1 MSGRTRPRAA
11 AQAHEHSQEHEH
23 DGHGTARRTLAQVY
37 LIVGGLVVLAVS
49 QSWLVQRLD
58 SPALATWSTI
68 FVAIVV
74 QSIPFLVG
82 GVILAAIIATLL
94 SERALRTMVPANPAL
109 GVPVAGL
116 AGVALPGC
124 ECASVPVASSLIG
137 RGVAPA
143 VALTFLL
150 AAPAVNPVVL
160 VSTAVAFPG
169 QPEIVLARFLASL
182 LTATAVGWLWLRY
195 AGRVPM
201 LHRRPVHDHGTGT
214 VRAFAASIRHDFIHA
229 GGFLV
234 LGAMI
239 AAAINTFVPR
249 EIIDS
254 VAGSALLAVVTL
266 AAFAFV
272 VALCSEADAFVAAS
286 LNAFSDTAK
295 LVFMVVG
302 PAMDVKLASMESGQF
317 GGAFAARFVPL
328 VIVVAVLSACGVGW
342 WLL

>member
-1 MSGRTRPRAA
+1 MSGSTQQDAPP
-11 AQAHEHSQEHEH
+11 
-23 DGHGTARRTLAQVY
+23 TAPGRN
-37 LIVGGLVVLAVS
+37 VGGLPLQVYVVFGVLGALVVS
-49 QSWLVQRLD
+49 QQWLVPRLD

-82 GVILAAIIATLL
+82 GVLLAGIIATLL
-94 SERALRTMVPANPAL
+94 SEKALRRLVPANPTL

-124 ECASVPVASSLIG
+124 ECASVPVAGSLMR

-160 VSTAVAFPG
+160 VSTAVAFPDR
-169 QPEIVLARFLASL
+169 PEVVLARFLASL
-182 LTATAVGWLWLRY
+182 VTAVAVGWLWLRF
-195 AGRVPM
+195 AGRVPI
-201 LHRRPVHDHGTGT
+201 LHRQRGHDHDEGAAQ
-214 VRAFAASIRHDFIHA
+214 AFLGSVRHDFIHA
-229 GGFLV
+229 AGFLV

-249 EIIDS
+249 EIIDG
-254 VAGSALLAVVTL
+254 VAGNVVLAVGSM
-266 AAFAFV
+266 AIFAFV

-286 LNAFSDTAK
+286 LSAFSDTAK

-317 GGAFAARFVPL
+317 GAAFALRFVPL
-328 VIVVAVLSACGVGW
+328 VIVVAVLSACGMGW

>member
-1 MSGRTRPRAA
+1 MSGSTKQDAPP
-11 AQAHEHSQEHEH
+11 
-23 DGHGTARRTLAQVY
+23 TAPGRHLGGLPLQVY
-37 LIVGGLVVLAVS
+37 VVFGALGALVVS
-49 QSWLVQRLD
+49 QQWLVPRLD

-82 GVILAAIIATLL
+82 GVLLAGVIATLL
-94 SERALRTMVPANPAL
+94 SEKALRRLVPANPTL

-124 ECASVPVASSLIG
+124 ECASVPVAGSLMR

-160 VSTAVAFPG
+160 VSTAVAFPDR
-169 QPEIVLARFLASL
+169 PEVVLARFLASL
-182 LTATAVGWLWLRY
+182 VTAVAVGWLWLRF
-195 AGRVPM
+195 AGRVPI
-201 LHRRPVHDHGTGT
+201 LHRQRGHDHGEGAAQ
-214 VRAFAASIRHDFIHA
+214 AFLGSVRHDFIHA
-229 GGFLV
+229 AGFLV

-254 VAGSALLAVVTL
+254 VAGNVFLAVGSM
-266 AAFAFV
+266 AIFAFV

-286 LNAFSDTAK
+286 LSAFSDTAK

-317 GGAFAARFVPL
+317 GGAFALRFVPL
-328 VIVVAVLSACGVGW
+328 VIVVAVLSACGMGW

>member
-1 MSGRTRPRAA
+1 MTRTAHPEPRPAQERERRPAA
-11 AQAHEHSQEHEH
+11 APV
-23 DGHGTARRTLAQVY
+23 QVY
-37 LIVGGLVVLAVS
+37 VVFAVLAALVAS
-49 QSWLVQRLD
+49 QQWLVDRLD
-58 SPALATWSTI
+58 HPAVATWSTI

-82 GVILAAIIATLL
+82 GVLLAAIISTLL
-94 SERALRTMVPANPAL
+94 SERALRRLVPANPAL

-124 ECASVPVASSLIG
+124 ECASVPVASSLMR
-137 RGVAPA
+137 RGVAPS

-169 QPEIVLARFLASL
+169 RPEVVLARFLASL
-182 LTATAVGWLWLRY
+182 VTAVAVGWLWLRF
-195 AGRVPM
+195 AGRVPL
-201 LHRRPVHDHGTGT
+201 LHRQRTHDHSDGTAQ
-214 VRAFAASIRHDFIHA
+214 AFVDSVRHDFIHA
-229 GGFLV
+229 AGFLV

-249 EIIDS
+249 EIIES
-254 VAGSALLAVVTL
+254 VAGNAVLAVVTL

-286 LNAFSDTAK
+286 LSAFSDTAK

-317 GGAFAARFVPL
+317 GGAFALRFVPL
-328 VIVVAVLSACGVGW
+328 VLVVAVLSACGVGW

>member
-1 MSGRTRPRAA
+1 MSGSTKQDAPA
-11 AQAHEHSQEHEH
+11 
-23 DGHGTARRTLAQVY
+23 TAPARS
-37 LIVGGLVVLAVS
+37 VGGLPLQVYVVFGALGALVVS
-49 QSWLVQRLD
+49 QPWLVPRLD

-82 GVILAAIIATLL
+82 GVLLAGVIATLL
-94 SERALRTMVPANPAL
+94 SEKALRRLVPANPTL

-124 ECASVPVASSLIG
+124 ECASVPVAGSLMR

-160 VSTAVAFPG
+160 VSTAVAFPDR
-169 QPEIVLARFLASL
+169 PEVVLARFLASL
-182 LTATAVGWLWLRY
+182 VTAIAVGWLWLRF
-195 AGRVPM
+195 AGRVPI
-201 LHRRPVHDHGTGT
+201 LHRQRGHDHGEGAAQ
-214 VRAFAASIRHDFIHA
+214 AFLGSVRHDFIHA
-229 GGFLV
+229 AGFLV

-254 VAGSALLAVVTL
+254 VAGNVFLAVGSM
-266 AAFAFV
+266 AIFAFV

-286 LNAFSDTAK
+286 LSAFSDTAK

-317 GGAFAARFVPL
+317 GAAFALRFVPL
-328 VIVVAVLSACGVGW
+328 VIVVAVLSACGMGW

>member
-1 MSGRTRPRAA
+1 MTRTAHQDPPALERERRPRAA
-11 AQAHEHSQEHEH
+11 PV
-23 DGHGTARRTLAQVY
+23 QVY
-37 LIVGGLVVLAVS
+37 VVFAVLAVLVAS
-49 QSWLVQRLD
+49 QQWLVDRLD
-58 SPALATWSTI
+58 HPAVATWSTI

-82 GVILAAIIATLL
+82 GVLLAAIISTLL
-94 SERALRTMVPANPAL
+94 SERALRRLVPANPAL

-124 ECASVPVASSLIG
+124 ECASVPVASSLMR
-137 RGVAPA
+137 RGVAPS

-169 QPEIVLARFLASL
+169 RPEVVLARFLASL
-182 LTATAVGWLWLRY
+182 VTAVAVGWLWLRF
-195 AGRVPM
+195 AGRVPL
-201 LHRRPVHDHGTGT
+201 LHRQRAHDHPDGTAY
-214 VRAFAASIRHDFIHA
+214 AFVDSVRHDFIHA
-229 GGFLV
+229 AGFLV

-239 AAAINTFVPR
+239 AAGINTFVPR
-249 EIIDS
+249 EIIES
-254 VAGSALLAVVTL
+254 VAGNAVLAVVTL

-286 LNAFSDTAK
+286 LSAFSDTAK

-317 GGAFAARFVPL
+317 GGAFALRFVPL
-328 VIVVAVLSACGVGW
+328 VLVVAVLSACGVGW

>member
-1 MSGRTRPRAA
+1 VP
-11 AQAHEHSQEHEH
+11 
-23 DGHGTARRTLAQVY
+23 
-37 LIVGGLVVLAVS
+37 
-49 QSWLVQRLD
+49 RLD

-82 GVILAAIIATLL
+82 GVLLAGVIATLL
-94 SERALRTMVPANPAL
+94 SEKALRRLVPTNPRL

-124 ECASVPVASSLIG
+124 ECASVPVASSLMR
-137 RGVAPA
+137 RGIAPS

-160 VSTAVAFPG
+160 VSTAVAFPDR
-169 QPEIVLARFLASL
+169 PEIVLARFLASM
-182 LTATAVGWLWLRY
+182 LTAVAVGWLWLRF
-195 AGRVPM
+195 AGRVPI
-201 LHRRPVHDHGTGT
+201 LHRRSSHDHDESNTQ
-214 VRAFAASIRHDFIHA
+214 AFLGSVRHDFIHA
-229 GGFLV
+229 AGFLV

-249 EIIDS
+249 SIIDG
-254 VAGSALLAVVTL
+254 VAGNVVLAVVSM
-266 AAFAFV
+266 AVFAFV

-286 LNAFSDTAK
+286 LSAFSDTAK

-317 GGAFAARFVPL
+317 GGAFALRFVPL
-328 VIVVAVLSACGVGW
+328 VIGVAVLSAVGMGW

>member
-1 MSGRTRPRAA
+1 MSSSTSQETHAPPDVGSSGRPSLQVFLVFGALAA
-11 AQAHEHSQEHEH
+11 LVASQ
-23 DGHGTARRTLAQVY
+23 Q
-37 LIVGGLVVLAVS
+37 
-49 QSWLVQRLD
+49 WLVPRLD
-58 SPALATWSTI
+58 DPALATWSTI

-74 QSIPFLVG
+74 QSVPFLVG
-82 GVILAAIIATLL
+82 GVLLAGAIATLL
-94 SERALRTMVPANPAL
+94 SERALRRLVPDNAAL

-124 ECASVPVASSLIG
+124 ECASVPVASSLMR
-137 RGVAPA
+137 RGVAPS

-169 QPEIVLARFLASL
+169 RPEIVLARFLASL
-182 LTATAVGWLWLRY
+182 VTAVAVGWLWLRF
-195 AGRVPM
+195 AGRVPI
-201 LHRRPVHDHGTGT
+201 LHRRGTHDHDAGTAK
-214 VRAFAASIRHDFIHA
+214 AFLSSVRHDFIHA
-229 GGFLV
+229 AGFLV

-239 AAAINTFVPR
+239 AAAVNTFVPR
-249 EIIDS
+249 AVIDS
-254 VAGSALLAVVTL
+254 LAGNAVLAVLTL
-266 AAFAFV
+266 ALFAFV

-317 GGAFAARFVPL
+317 GGAFALRFVPL
-328 VIVVAVLSACGVGW
+328 VLAVAVLSACGMGW

>member
-1 MSGRTRPRAA
+1 MSGSTQQDARPSAPGRN
-11 AQAHEHSQEHEH
+11 
-23 DGHGTARRTLAQVY
+23 
-37 LIVGGLVVLAVS
+37 VGGLPLQVYVVFGALGALVVS
-49 QSWLVQRLD
+49 QQWLVPRLD

-82 GVILAAIIATLL
+82 GVLLAGVIATLL
-94 SERALRTMVPANPAL
+94 SEKALRKLVPANPTL

-124 ECASVPVASSLIG
+124 ECASVPVAGSLMR

-160 VSTAVAFPG
+160 VSTAVAFPDR
-169 QPEIVLARFLASL
+169 PEVVLARFLASL
-182 LTATAVGWLWLRY
+182 VTAVAVGWLWLRF
-195 AGRVPM
+195 AGRVPI
-201 LHRRPVHDHGTGT
+201 LHRQRGHDHGEGAAQ
-214 VRAFAASIRHDFIHA
+214 AFLGSVRHDFIHA
-229 GGFLV
+229 AGFLV

-239 AAAINTFVPR
+239 AAAINIFVPR

-254 VAGSALLAVVTL
+254 VAGNVFLAVGSMAV
-266 AAFAFV
+266 FAFV

-286 LNAFSDTAK
+286 LSAFSDTAK

-317 GGAFAARFVPL
+317 GGAFALRFVPL
-328 VIVVAVLSACGVGW
+328 VIVVAVLSACGMGW

>member
-1 MSGRTRPRAA
+1 MSGSTKQVTPP
-11 AQAHEHSQEHEH
+11 
-23 DGHGTARRTLAQVY
+23 TAPARNLGGLPLQVY
-37 LIVGGLVVLAVS
+37 VVFGALGALVVS
-49 QSWLVQRLD
+49 QQWLVPRLD

-82 GVILAAIIATLL
+82 GVLLAGVIATLL
-94 SERALRTMVPANPAL
+94 SEKALRRFVPANPTL

-116 AGVALPGC
+116 AGIALPGC
-124 ECASVPVASSLIG
+124 ECASVPVAGSLMR

-160 VSTAVAFPG
+160 VSTAVAFPDR
-169 QPEIVLARFLASL
+169 PEVVLARFLASL
-182 LTATAVGWLWLRY
+182 VTAIAVGWLWLRF
-195 AGRVPM
+195 AGRVPI
-201 LHRRPVHDHGTGT
+201 LHRQRGHDHGEGAAQ
-214 VRAFAASIRHDFIHA
+214 AFLGSVRHDFIHA
-229 GGFLV
+229 AGFLV

-254 VAGSALLAVVTL
+254 VAGNFLLAVGSM
-266 AAFAFV
+266 AIFAFV

-286 LNAFSDTAK
+286 LSAFSDTAK

-317 GGAFAARFVPL
+317 GGAFALRFVPL
-328 VIVVAVLSACGVGW
+328 VIVVAVLSACGMGW

>member
-1 MSGRTRPRAA
+1 MTQTAHADEPTTSTRTPRQFYLVFGALAA
-11 AQAHEHSQEHEH
+11 LS
-23 DGHGTARRTLAQVY
+23 
-37 LIVGGLVVLAVS
+37 VS
-49 QSWLVQRLD
+49 QQWLIDRLD
-58 SPALATWSTI
+58 HPALATWSTI

-74 QSIPFLVG
+74 QSIPFLLG
-82 GVILAAIIATLL
+82 GVLLAAVISTLL
-94 SERALRTMVPANPAL
+94 SERALRRLVPSNPTL

-124 ECASVPVASSLIG
+124 ECASVPVASGLMR
-137 RGVAPA
+137 RGVAPS

-169 QPEIVLARFLASL
+169 RPEIVLARFLASMA
-182 LTATAVGWLWLRY
+182 TAVAVGWLWLRF
-195 AGRVPM
+195 AGNVPM
-201 LHRRPVHDHGTGT
+201 LHQRRAHDHAEGTAH
-214 VRAFAASIRHDFIHA
+214 AFADSVRHDFIHA
-229 GGFLV
+229 AGFLV

-249 EIIDS
+249 EVVDS
-254 VAGSALLAVVTL
+254 VAGNAVLAVVSL
-266 AAFAFV
+266 AVFAFV

-317 GGAFAARFVPL
+317 GGAFALRFVPL
-328 VIVVAVLSACGVGW
+328 VLVVAVLCACGTGW

>member
-1 MSGRTRPRAA
+1 MSGSTKQDAPSAA
-11 AQAHEHSQEHEH
+11 PGRS
-23 DGHGTARRTLAQVY
+23 
-37 LIVGGLVVLAVS
+37 VGGLPLQVYVVFGALGALVVS
-49 QSWLVQRLD
+49 QQWLVPRLD

-82 GVILAAIIATLL
+82 GVLLAGVIATLL
-94 SERALRTMVPANPAL
+94 SEKALRRLVPANPTL

-124 ECASVPVASSLIG
+124 ECASVPVAGSLMR

-160 VSTAVAFPG
+160 VSTAVAFPDR
-169 QPEIVLARFLASL
+169 PEVVLARFLASL
-182 LTATAVGWLWLRY
+182 VTAIAVGWLWLRF
-195 AGRVPM
+195 AGRVPI
-201 LHRRPVHDHGTGT
+201 LHRQRGHDHGEGAAQ
-214 VRAFAASIRHDFIHA
+214 AFLGSVRHDFIHA
-229 GGFLV
+229 AGFLV

-254 VAGSALLAVVTL
+254 VAGNFFLAVGSMAV
-266 AAFAFV
+266 FAFV

-286 LNAFSDTAK
+286 LSAFSDTAK

-317 GGAFAARFVPL
+317 GGAFALRFVPL
-328 VIVVAVLSACGVGW
+328 VIVVAVLSACGMGW

>member
-1 MSGRTRPRAA
+1 MSGSTKQEARP
-11 AQAHEHSQEHEH
+11 
-23 DGHGTARRTLAQVY
+23 TAPGRN
-37 LIVGGLVVLAVS
+37 VGGLPLQVYVVFGVLGALVVS
-49 QSWLVQRLD
+49 QQWLVPRLD

-82 GVILAAIIATLL
+82 GVLLAGVIATLL
-94 SERALRTMVPANPAL
+94 SEKALRRFVPANPTL

-124 ECASVPVASSLIG
+124 ECASVPVAGSLMR

-160 VSTAVAFPG
+160 VSTAVAFPDR
-169 QPEIVLARFLASL
+169 PEVVLARFLASL
-182 LTATAVGWLWLRY
+182 VTAIAVGWLWLRF
-195 AGRVPM
+195 AGRVPI
-201 LHRRPVHDHGTGT
+201 LHRQRGHDHGEGAAQ
-214 VRAFAASIRHDFIHA
+214 AFLGSVRHDFIHA
-229 GGFLV
+229 AGFLV

-254 VAGSALLAVVTL
+254 VAGNFFLAVGSMAV
-266 AAFAFV
+266 FAFV

-286 LNAFSDTAK
+286 LSAFSDTAK

-302 PAMDVKLASMESGQF
+302 PAMDVKLASMESGHF
-317 GGAFAARFVPL
+317 GGAFALRFVPL
-328 VIVVAVLSACGVGW
+328 VIVVAVLSACGMGW

>member
-1 MSGRTRPRAA
+1 LGIPVDRMSHTTHPPDLPPADDRVRASGRTPV
-11 AQAHEHSQEHEH
+11 
-23 DGHGTARRTLAQVY
+23 QVY
-37 LIVGGLVVLAVS
+37 LVLATLIALVLS
-49 QSWLVQRLD
+49 QEWLVPRLD
-58 SPALATWSTI
+58 YPALATWSTI

-82 GVILAAIIATLL
+82 GVLLAAVISTLL
-94 SERALRTMVPANPAL
+94 SERALRRLVPSNPAI

-124 ECASVPVASSLIG
+124 ECASVPVASSLMT
-137 RGVAPA
+137 RGVAPS

-160 VSTAVAFPG
+160 VSTAVAFSGRPDM
-169 QPEIVLARFLASL
+169 VLARFLASL
-182 LTATAVGWLWLRY
+182 ATSVVVGWLWLRF
-195 AGRVPM
+195 AGRVPI
-201 LHRRPVHDHGTGT
+201 LHRQRSHDHEGGTLM
-214 VRAFAASIRHDFIHA
+214 AFAASVRHDFVHA
-229 GGFLV
+229 AGFLV

-254 VAGSALLAVVTL
+254 VAGNAVLAVLTL
-266 AAFAFV
+266 AVFAFV

-286 LNAFSDTAK
+286 LSAFSDTAK

-302 PAMDVKLASMESGQF
+302 PAMDVKLASMEAGQF
-317 GGAFAARFVPL
+317 GGAFALRFIPL
-328 VIVVAVLSACGVGW
+328 VLVVAVLSACSVGW

>member
-1 MSGRTRPRAA
+1 V
-11 AQAHEHSQEHEH
+11 
-23 DGHGTARRTLAQVY
+23 QVY
-37 LIVGGLVVLAVS
+37 LVFAVLAALVAS
-49 QSWLVQRLD
+49 QQWLVDRLD
-58 SPALATWSTI
+58 HPAVATWSTI

-82 GVILAAIIATLL
+82 GVLLAAIISTLL
-94 SERALRTMVPANPAL
+94 SERALRRLVPANPAL

-124 ECASVPVASSLIG
+124 ECASVPVASSLMR
-137 RGVAPA
+137 RGVAPS

-160 VSTAVAFPG
+160 VSTAVAFPDR
-169 QPEIVLARFLASL
+169 PEVVLARFLASL
-182 LTATAVGWLWLRY
+182 VTAVAVGWLWLRF
-195 AGRVPM
+195 AGRVPL
-201 LHRRPVHDHGTGT
+201 LHRQRSHDHPAGTAQ
-214 VRAFAASIRHDFIHA
+214 AFVDSVRHDFIHA
-229 GGFLV
+229 AGFLV

-249 EIIDS
+249 EIIES
-254 VAGSALLAVVTL
+254 VAGNAVLAVVTL

-286 LNAFSDTAK
+286 LSAFSDTAK

-317 GGAFAARFVPL
+317 GGAFALRFVPL
-328 VIVVAVLSACGVGW
+328 VLVVAVLSACGVGW

>member
-1 MSGRTRPRAA
+1 MSGSTRQRPPSSTEERPAARA
-11 AQAHEHSQEHEH
+11 
-23 DGHGTARRTLAQVY
+23 
-37 LIVGGLVVLAVS
+37 GGLPTQAYVVLAAMAALVVA
-49 QSWLVQRLD
+49 QQWLVPRLD

-82 GVILAAIIATLL
+82 GVLLAGVIATLL
-94 SERALRTMVPANPAL
+94 SERVLRRFVPDNPSI

-124 ECASVPVASSLIG
+124 ECASVPVASSLMR

-160 VSTAVAFPG
+160 VSTAVAFPNR
-169 QPEIVLARFLASL
+169 PEIVLARFLASL
-182 LTATAVGWLWLRY
+182 LTAIGVGWLWLRF
-195 AGRVPM
+195 AGRVPI
-201 LHRRPVHDHGTGT
+201 LHRRGAHDHDESTAQ
-214 VRAFAASIRHDFIHA
+214 AFLGSVRHDFIHA
-229 GGFLV
+229 AGFLV

-249 EIIDS
+249 SIIDG
-254 VAGSALLAVVTL
+254 VAGNVVLAIGSMAV
-266 AAFAFV
+266 FAFV

-286 LNAFSDTAK
+286 LSAFSDTAK

-302 PAMDVKLASMESGQF
+302 PAMDVKLASMESGTF
-317 GGAFAARFVPL
+317 GGAFALRFVPL
-328 VIVVAVLSACGVGW
+328 VIGVAVLSALGMGW

>member
-1 MSGRTRPRAA
+1 MSDTTHPPAA
-11 AQAHEHSQEHEH
+11 DTGPATGGDPAR
-23 DGHGTARRTLAQVY
+23 ARRGATLQVY
-37 LIVGGLVVLAVS
+37 VVLAAIIGLVLT
-49 QSWLVQRLD
+49 QRWLVERLD
-58 SPALATWSTI
+58 APAIATWSTI

-82 GVILAAIIATLL
+82 GVLLAAVIATLL
-94 SERALRTMVPANPAL
+94 SERTLRRMVPSSPVL

-124 ECASVPVASSLIG
+124 ECASVPVASSLMN
-137 RGVAPA
+137 RGVAPS

-169 QPEIVLARFLASL
+169 RPEVVLARFVASL
-182 LTATAVGWLWLRY
+182 MTAVVVGWLWLRF

-201 LHRRPVHDHGTGT
+201 LHRSRPHDHDAST
-214 VRAFAASIRHDFIHA
+214 VSAFFANVRHDFLHA
-229 GGFLV
+229 AGFLV

-254 VAGSALLAVVTL
+254 VAGNAVLAVLTL

-286 LNAFSDTAK
+286 LSAFSDTAK

-328 VIVVAVLSACGVGW
+328 VLVTAVGSASLVGW

>member
-1 MSGRTRPRAA
+1 MSAPTRQDDAPTTAPGR
-11 AQAHEHSQEHEH
+11 Q
-23 DGHGTARRTLAQVY
+23 
-37 LIVGGLVVLAVS
+37 VGGLPLQVYVVFAVLGALVVS
-49 QSWLVQRLD
+49 QQWLVPRLD

-82 GVILAAIIATLL
+82 GVLLAGVIATML
-94 SERALRTMVPANPAL
+94 SEKALRRLVPANPGL

-124 ECASVPVASSLIG
+124 ECASVPVASSLMR

-160 VSTAVAFPG
+160 VSTAVAFPNR
-169 QPEIVLARFLASL
+169 PEIVLARFLASL
-182 LTATAVGWLWLRY
+182 VTAVAVGWLWLRF
-195 AGRVPM
+195 AGRVPI
-201 LHRRPVHDHGTGT
+201 LHRQRTHDHGEGAAQ
-214 VRAFAASIRHDFIHA
+214 AFLGSVRHDFIHA
-229 GGFLV
+229 AGFLV

-254 VAGSALLAVVTL
+254 VAGNVFLAVGSM
-266 AAFAFV
+266 AIFAFV

-286 LNAFSDTAK
+286 LSAFSDTAK

-317 GGAFAARFVPL
+317 GGAFALRFVPL
-328 VIVVAVLSACGVGW
+328 VIVVAVLSACGMGW

>member
-1 MSGRTRPRAA
+1 MTRTAHPEPHPAQEREGPR
-11 AQAHEHSQEHEH
+11 
-23 DGHGTARRTLAQVY
+23 TAPVQVY
-37 LIVGGLVVLAVS
+37 VVFAVLAALVAS
-49 QSWLVQRLD
+49 QQWLVDRLD
-58 SPALATWSTI
+58 HPAVATWSTI

-82 GVILAAIIATLL
+82 GVLLAAIISTLL
-94 SERALRTMVPANPAL
+94 SERALRRLVPANPAL

-124 ECASVPVASSLIG
+124 ECASVPVASSLMR
-137 RGVAPA
+137 RGVAPS

-169 QPEIVLARFLASL
+169 RPEVVLARFLASL
-182 LTATAVGWLWLRY
+182 VTAVAVGWLWLRF
-195 AGRVPM
+195 AGRVPL
-201 LHRRPVHDHGTGT
+201 LHRQRTHDHADGTAH
-214 VRAFAASIRHDFIHA
+214 AFVDSVRHDFIHA
-229 GGFLV
+229 AGFLV

-249 EIIDS
+249 EIIES
-254 VAGSALLAVVTL
+254 VAGNAVLAVVTL

-286 LNAFSDTAK
+286 LSAFSDTAK

-317 GGAFAARFVPL
+317 GGAFALRFVPL
-328 VIVVAVLSACGVGW
+328 VLVVAVLSACGVGW
-342 WLL
+342 SLL

>member
-1 MSGRTRPRAA
+1 MSPTTRTGPSQDTVDDRPGRRSST
-11 AQAHEHSQEHEH
+11 
-23 DGHGTARRTLAQVY
+23 QVY
-37 LIVGGLVVLAVS
+37 VVFAALAALLLS
-49 QSWLVQRLD
+49 QQWLVQRLD
-58 SPALATWSTI
+58 SPAIATWSTI

-82 GVILAAIIATLL
+82 GVLLAAVIATLL
-94 SERALRTMVPANPAL
+94 SERALRRLVPANPAM

-116 AGVALPGC
+116 AGIALPGC
-124 ECASVPVASSLIG
+124 ECASVPVAGSLMR

-169 QPEIVLARFLASL
+169 RPEIVLARFLASL
-182 LTATAVGWLWLRY
+182 ITAVAVGWLWLRF
-195 AGRVPM
+195 AGKVPL
-201 LHRRPVHDHGTGT
+201 LHRNPHHHGEGAAQ
-214 VRAFAASIRHDFIHA
+214 AFLGSVRHDFIHA
-229 GGFLV
+229 AGFLV

-254 VAGSALLAVVTL
+254 VAGNALLAVL
-266 AAFAFV
+266 SMALFAFV

-286 LNAFSDTAK
+286 LSAFSDTAK

-328 VIVVAVLSACGVGW
+328 VLTVAVLSACGVGW

>member
-1 MSGRTRPRAA
+1 MSAPTRQDDSPTTASAR
-11 AQAHEHSQEHEH
+11 QA
-23 DGHGTARRTLAQVY
+23 GGLPLQVY
-37 LIVGGLVVLAVS
+37 VVFGVLAALVVS
-49 QSWLVQRLD
+49 QQWLVPRLD

-82 GVILAAIIATLL
+82 GVLLAGVIATLL
-94 SERALRTMVPANPAL
+94 SEKALRRLVPANPTL

-124 ECASVPVASSLIG
+124 ECASVPVAGSLMR

-160 VSTAVAFPG
+160 VSTAVAFPNR
-169 QPEIVLARFLASL
+169 PEVVLARFLASL
-182 LTATAVGWLWLRY
+182 VTAVAVGWLWLRF
-195 AGRVPM
+195 AGRVPI
-201 LHRRPVHDHGTGT
+201 LHRQRGHDHDGGAAQ
-214 VRAFAASIRHDFIHA
+214 AFLGSVRHDFIHA
-229 GGFLV
+229 AGFLV

-249 EIIDS
+249 EIIDG
-254 VAGSALLAVVTL
+254 VAGNFLLAVGSM
-266 AAFAFV
+266 AIFAFV

-286 LNAFSDTAK
+286 LSAFSDTAK

-317 GGAFAARFVPL
+317 GTAFALRFVPL
-328 VIVVAVLSACGVGW
+328 VVVVAVLSACGMGW

>member
-1 MSGRTRPRAA
+1 MSGSTRQHPPASTSEKPASRASGLPVQAYVVFA
-11 AQAHEHSQEHEH
+11 AMA
-23 DGHGTARRTLAQVY
+23 V
-37 LIVGGLVVLAVS
+37 LVVS
-49 QSWLVQRLD
+49 QQWLVPRLD

-82 GVILAAIIATLL
+82 GVLLAGVIATLL
-94 SERALRTMVPANPAL
+94 SEKALRRLVPANPRL

-124 ECASVPVASSLIG
+124 ECASVPVASSLMR
-137 RGVAPA
+137 RGIAPS

-160 VSTAVAFPG
+160 VSTAVAFPDR
-169 QPEIVLARFLASL
+169 PEIVLARFLASM
-182 LTATAVGWLWLRY
+182 LTAVAVGWLWLRF
-195 AGRVPM
+195 AGRVPI
-201 LHRRPVHDHGTGT
+201 LHRRSSHDHDESNTQ
-214 VRAFAASIRHDFIHA
+214 AFLGSVRHDFIHA
-229 GGFLV
+229 AGFLV

-249 EIIDS
+249 SIIDG
-254 VAGSALLAVVTL
+254 VAGNVVLAVVSM
-266 AAFAFV
+266 AVFAFV

-286 LNAFSDTAK
+286 LSAFSDTAK

-317 GGAFAARFVPL
+317 GGAFALRFVPL
-328 VIVVAVLSACGVGW
+328 VIGVAVLSAVGMGW

>member
-1 MSGRTRPRAA
+1 MSDTTSTPA
-11 AQAHEHSQEHEH
+11 AHEQRRRTGERRASPQVGLVLAAIIALAFSQE
-23 DGHGTARRTLAQVY
+23 
-37 LIVGGLVVLAVS
+37 
-49 QSWLVQRLD
+49 WLVQRLD
-58 SPALATWSTI
+58 APSVATWSTI

-82 GVILAAIIATLL
+82 GVVLAAVIATVL
-94 SERALRTMVPANPAL
+94 SDRALRRLVPSDPRM

-124 ECASVPVASSLIG
+124 ECASVPVASSLMR
-137 RGVAPA
+137 RGVAPS

-169 QPEIVLARFLASL
+169 RPEIVAARFLASL
-182 LTATAVGWLWLRY
+182 VTAVAVGWLWLRF
-195 AGRVPM
+195 AGRVPI
-201 LHRRPVHDHGTGT
+201 LQRAVVHDHAGGTLRSFIG
-214 VRAFAASIRHDFIHA
+214 SIRHDFIHA
-229 GGFLV
+229 SGFLV

-239 AAAINTFVPR
+239 AAGINTFVPR
-249 EIIDS
+249 EVIDS
-254 VAGSALLAVVTL
+254 VAGNAVLAVVTL
-266 AAFAFV
+266 AVFAFV
-272 VALCSEADAFVAAS
+272 VAMCSEADAFVAAS

-317 GGAFAARFVPL
+317 GGPFALRFVPL
-328 VIVVAVLSACGVGW
+328 VILVAVLSACAVGW
-342 WLL
+342 SVL

>member
-1 MSGRTRPRAA
+1 MSKTAPTEAPSSPATTSGRGSIQIYLVFGTLAA
-11 AQAHEHSQEHEH
+11 LAFSQEW
-23 DGHGTARRTLAQVY
+23 
-37 LIVGGLVVLAVS
+37 LIG
-49 QSWLVQRLD
+49 RLD
-58 SPALATWSTI
+58 HPALATWSTI

-74 QSIPFLVG
+74 QSFPFLVG
-82 GVILAAIIATLL
+82 GVLLAAIISTLL
-94 SERALRTMVPANPAL
+94 SERALRRLVPDNPAL

-124 ECASVPVASSLIG
+124 ECASVPVASSLMR
-137 RGVAPA
+137 RGVAPS

-169 QPEIVLARFLASL
+169 RPEIVLARFLASL
-182 LTATAVGWLWLRY
+182 VTATAVGWLWLRF
-195 AGRVPM
+195 AGRVHL
-201 LHRRPVHDHGTGT
+201 LHRRPAHDHADGTAH
-214 VRAFAASIRHDFIHA
+214 AFADSVRHDFIHA
-229 GGFLV
+229 AGFLV

-239 AAAINTFVPR
+239 AAGINTFVPR

-254 VAGSALLAVVTL
+254 VAGNAVLAVVSL
-266 AAFAFV
+266 AVFAFV

-286 LNAFSDTAK
+286 LSAFSDTAK

-302 PAMDVKLASMESGQF
+302 PAMDVKLASMEAGQF
-317 GGAFAARFVPL
+317 GGAFALRFVPL
-328 VIVVAVLSACGVGW
+328 VIVVAVLSASGVGW

>member
-1 MSGRTRPRAA
+1 MSGSTRQHPPASTSEKPASRASGLPVQAYVVFA
-11 AQAHEHSQEHEH
+11 AMA
-23 DGHGTARRTLAQVY
+23 V
-37 LIVGGLVVLAVS
+37 LVVS
-49 QSWLVQRLD
+49 QQWLVPRLD

-82 GVILAAIIATLL
+82 GVLLAGVIATLL
-94 SERALRTMVPANPAL
+94 SEKALRRLVPTNPRL

-124 ECASVPVASSLIG
+124 ECASVPVASSLMR
-137 RGVAPA
+137 RGIAPS

-160 VSTAVAFPG
+160 VSTAVAFPDR
-169 QPEIVLARFLASL
+169 PEIVLARFLASM
-182 LTATAVGWLWLRY
+182 LTAVAVGWLWLRF
-195 AGRVPM
+195 AGRVPI
-201 LHRRPVHDHGTGT
+201 LHRRSSHDHDESNTQ
-214 VRAFAASIRHDFIHA
+214 AFLGSVRHDFIHA
-229 GGFLV
+229 AGFLV

-249 EIIDS
+249 SIIDG
-254 VAGSALLAVVTL
+254 VAGNVVLAVVSM
-266 AAFAFV
+266 AVFAFV

-286 LNAFSDTAK
+286 LSAFSDTAK

-317 GGAFAARFVPL
+317 GGAFALRFVPL
-328 VIVVAVLSACGVGW
+328 VIGVAVLSAVGMGW